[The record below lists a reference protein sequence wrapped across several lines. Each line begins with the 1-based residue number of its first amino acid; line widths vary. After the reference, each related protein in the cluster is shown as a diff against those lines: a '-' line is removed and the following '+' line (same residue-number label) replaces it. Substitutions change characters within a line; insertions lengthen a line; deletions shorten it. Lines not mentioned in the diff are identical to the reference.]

1 MKKILVLTISFC
13 SMMVFGQRAVRKP
26 VSTVPELSIYNGK
39 GDLMHLPNLSK
50 GKVTFI
56 DFWFIPCGPCFA
68 EMNMLHQLYGQF
80 KSEQR
85 FRFLTITFSD
95 PSLVSPLLESR
106 NTIDND
112 TYNYFKKIS
121 RLDTFRLPVYYT
133 VSKTASSF
141 KDSKEYLGKAFGF
154 TNYPTI
160 MIFDKQGKLVYNKT
174 GFTREG
180 EKLQKQQIEAV
191 IKANL

>member
-1 MKKILVLTISFC
+1 MRLLFLFTFTLVVIS
-13 SMMVFGQRAVRKP
+13 GYAQRFSRK
-26 VSTVPELSIYNGK
+26 SNSIIHQFTLYNAK
-39 GDLMHLPNLSK
+39 GGTENLESLSK

-80 KSEQR
+80 KSDQR

-95 PSLVSPLLESR
+95 PSLVRPLLESR

-112 TYNYFKKIS
+112 TYNYFKKTS
-121 RLDTFRLPVYYT
+121 RLDTFRLQVYYPGN
-133 VSKTASSF
+133 KTSSSF
-141 KDSKEYLGKAFGF
+141 KDSRDYLGKAFGF

-160 MIFDKQGKLVYNKT
+160 MIFDKQGKLIYNKT

-180 EKLQKQQIEAV
+180 EKAQKQQIEAV